1 MDVISMHDAKSMLSQ
16 LVRRAANGE
25 RIRIG
30 AYGKAEAELVPVSS
44 GPTKRIGV
52 LKGKFEVPEDF
63 DAPLPADVLDAFEG
77 KHE

>member
-1 MDVISMHDAKSMLSQ
+1 MHDAKSMLSQ

-30 AYGKAEAELVPVSS
+30 AYGKAEVELIPVSS
-44 GPTKRIGV
+44 GPKKRIGI
-52 LKGKFEVPEDF
+52 LQGKFEVPEDF
-63 DAPLPADVLDAFEG
+63 DAPLPADLLDAFEG